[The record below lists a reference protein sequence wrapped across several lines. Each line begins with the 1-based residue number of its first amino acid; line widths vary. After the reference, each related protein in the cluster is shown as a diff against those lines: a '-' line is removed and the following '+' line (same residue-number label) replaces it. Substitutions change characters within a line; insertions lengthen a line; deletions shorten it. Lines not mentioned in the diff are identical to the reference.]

1 MRRENLKEKISYNL
15 EQFVMP
21 LIHRLRRKSSADDK
35 KYIDLL
41 EIKLKALTSAFGVK
55 ISQEKWKLT
64 AREIEICEMIKN
76 GSNTKEI
83 ADLLCTSIRTV
94 EHHRNH
100 IRKKMGVSRD
110 VDLQNFLINF

>member
-1 MRRENLKEKISYNL
+1 MKRENLKEKISFNL

-21 LIHRLRRKSSADDK
+21 LIYRLRRKSSSDDQ

-41 EIKLKALTSAFGVK
+41 ETKLKALTSEFGVK
-55 ISQEKWKLT
+55 ISREKWKLT

-76 GSNTKEI
+76 GANTKEI
-83 ADLLCTSIRTV
+83 ADLLGTSVRTV

-100 IRKKMGVSRD
+100 IRKKMGVLRD
-110 VDLQNFLINF
+110 VDLQKFLINF